1 MAAKGHSEIVSQ
13 LVGPRDTAHPLT
25 ALALPVS
32 SHSKLLNRPHPSPR
46 TLRCLFAPRPTT
58 RALHDQPGVPLS
70 TAHRAWGRRG
80 PVLHP
85 KPDEKRVPIV
95 LRPADPCR
103 KLQQPDVTVACPGCW
118 RSCLK
123 HLFSQPQE
131 YPIDCKS
138 HVWNLRKVE
147 ARSFRI
153 AADRAWYHPPSG
165 HVERLERKTNRISK
179 AKHGASHW
187 PQPDGGNVVNRSW
200 RLCTDLVAALAIEH
214 EVINAEPIVS

>member
-58 RALHDQPGVPLS
+58 RAPHDQPGVPLS

-103 KLQQPDVTVACPGCW
+103 KLQQPVVTVAQLRGEKGEWDGTAFSCSVGRACPVCVCESLEVMKQPPLRWQAG
-118 RSCLK
+118 
-123 HLFSQPQE
+123 LFGLYLP
-131 YPIDCKS
+131 
-138 HVWNLRKVE
+138 L
-147 ARSFRI
+147 
-153 AADRAWYHPPSG
+153 
-165 HVERLERKTNRISK
+165 LL
-179 AKHGASHW
+179 GA
-187 PQPDGGNVVNRSW
+187 
-200 RLCTDLVAALAIEH
+200 
-214 EVINAEPIVS
+214 